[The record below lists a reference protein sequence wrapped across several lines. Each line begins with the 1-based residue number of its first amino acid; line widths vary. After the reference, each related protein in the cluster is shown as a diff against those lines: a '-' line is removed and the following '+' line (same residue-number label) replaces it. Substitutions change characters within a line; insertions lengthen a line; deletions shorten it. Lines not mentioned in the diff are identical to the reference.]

1 MAEEAQDPIEA
12 VLSSDEAVDQTV
24 ETEGTDESPEVE
36 ETQEGEPQEQDAQD
50 EEIAE
55 ETETDA
61 ETEPEVEQPTEE
73 ELDPKEEARRRYE
86 ERQRYNQERRERLQA
101 QTQDY
106 VQGAEDDVDQRV
118 RAIEVQ
124 EYARTIENNEN
135 KLIGEFDRV
144 KSNPNLQ
151 LFNPE
156 NKEQFNERLYE
167 KALRDYN
174 AGYLGYDE
182 NGNLLEVK
190 GSLFEHFKE
199 TAELFQGAERSG
211 QVKQVRATQKMR
223 SVSDSKPAAQQ
234 RESTADPVLDILKSD
249 D

>member
-24 ETEGTDESPEVE
+24 ETEGTEESPQE
-36 ETQEGEPQEQDAQD
+36 ESQETTEDAQD
-50 EEIAE
+50 TEVAE
-55 ETETDA
+55 ETEA
-61 ETEPEVEQPTEE
+61 ETETPPEGEQEGEE
-73 ELDPKEEARRRYE
+73 SDESDPKEEARRRYE
-86 ERQRYNQERRERLQA
+86 ERQRLNAERREQLRQ
-101 QTQDY
+101 QTQEY
-106 VQGAEDDVDQRV
+106 VEAGEDDLDQRV
-118 RAIEVQ
+118 RTMEVQ
-124 EYARTIENNEN
+124 RYAEAIENNEN
-135 KLIGEFDRV
+135 RLITEFDRV
-144 KSNPNLQ
+144 KSNPDLQ

-156 NKEQFNERLYE
+156 NKDQFNERLYN
-167 KALRDYN
+167 KVLMDYN
-174 AGYLGYDE
+174 AGYLEYDD
-182 NGNLLEVK
+182 NNNLVGVK

-234 RESTADPVLDILKSD
+234 SEKTVDPILEALKSD

>member
-1 MAEEAQDPIEA
+1 M
-12 VLSSDEAVDQTV
+12 
-24 ETEGTDESPEVE
+24 EV
-36 ETQEGEPQEQDAQD
+36 
-50 EEIAE
+50 
-55 ETETDA
+55 
-61 ETEPEVEQPTEE
+61 
-73 ELDPKEEARRRYE
+73 
-86 ERQRYNQERRERLQA
+86 QRY
-101 QTQDY
+101 
-106 VQGAEDDVDQRV
+106 AE
-118 RAIEVQ
+118 A
-124 EYARTIENNEN
+124 IENNEN
-135 KLIGEFDRV
+135 RLITEFDRV
-144 KSNPNLQ
+144 KSNPDLQ

-156 NKEQFNERLYE
+156 NKDQFNERLYE

-182 NGNLLEVK
+182 NNNLVEVK

-234 RESTADPVLDILKSD
+234 SEKTVDPILEALKSD

>member
-55 ETETDA
+55 ETETDT

-234 RESTADPVLDILKSD
+234 RESTADPILEALKSD

>member
-50 EEIAE
+50 EEVAE

-156 NKEQFNERLYE
+156 NTEQFNERLYE

-174 AGYLGYDE
+174 AGYLG
-182 NGNLLEVK
+182 
-190 GSLFEHFKE
+190 
-199 TAELFQGAERSG
+199 
-211 QVKQVRATQKMR
+211 
-223 SVSDSKPAAQQ
+223 
-234 RESTADPVLDILKSD
+234 
-249 D
+249 

>member
-1 MAEEAQDPIEA
+1 MADEAQDPITA
-12 VLSSDEAVDQTV
+12 ALSSDEEVTQAV
-24 ETEGTDESPEVE
+24 ETEGTEESPQE
-36 ETQEGEPQEQDAQD
+36 ESQETTEDAQD
-50 EEIAE
+50 TEVAE
-55 ETETDA
+55 ETEA
-61 ETEPEVEQPTEE
+61 ETETPPEGEQEE
-73 ELDPKEEARRRYE
+73 PDTDESDPKEEARRRYE
-86 ERQRYNQERRERLQA
+86 ERQRLNAERREQLRQ
-101 QTQDY
+101 QTQEY
-106 VQGAEDDVDQRV
+106 VEAGEDDLDQRV
-118 RAIEVQ
+118 RTMEVQ
-124 EYARTIENNEN
+124 RYAEAIENNEN
-135 KLIGEFDRV
+135 RLITEFDRV
-144 KSNPNLQ
+144 KSNPDLQ

-156 NKEQFNERLYE
+156 NKDQFNERLYE

-182 NGNLLEVK
+182 NNNLVEVK

-234 RESTADPVLDILKSD
+234 SEKTVDPILEALKSD

>member
-50 EEIAE
+50 EEVAE

-234 RESTADPVLDILKSD
+234 RESTTDPVLDILKSD

>member
-50 EEIAE
+50 EEVAE

-156 NKEQFNERLYE
+156 NTEQFNERLYE